1 MSTRTYLP
9 PQVPFPEGNDSGRR
23 RPGANDEPSR
33 LVGGRWR
40 RRVSYLP
47 LGALLVLGCSAG
59 GVVVALNLGHRQAVL
74 ALAHPVT
81 VGQTLMERD
90 LREVS
95 LARGSGLAAISAGST
110 DRIVGRPAAYT
121 MPKGTLLT
129 ESVLGEPQIPPRGK
143 AVVAVG
149 LKEGRFPA
157 GLECG
162 SRVAVVKVPEPEGGT
177 AEPELPDPS
186 SPVWYATV
194 VAVWGKERGET
205 AVVSLQL
212 GEDEAREVAA
222 FPTDSISVLLV
233 RKEVL

>member
-1 MSTRTYLP
+1 M
-9 PQVPFPEGNDSGRR
+9 
-23 RPGANDEPSR
+23 
-33 LVGGRWR
+33 
-40 RRVSYLP
+40 SYLP

-95 LARGSGLAAISAGST
+95 LARGSGLAAISAGMT

-129 ESVLGEPQIPPRGK
+129 ESVLGAPQIPPRGK

-157 GLECG
+157 GLERG

-177 AEPELPDPS
+177 TEPQLPDPS

-194 VAVWGKERGET
+194 VAVWGKERGKT

>member
-1 MSTRTYLP
+1 M
-9 PQVPFPEGNDSGRR
+9 
-23 RPGANDEPSR
+23 
-33 LVGGRWR
+33 
-40 RRVSYLP
+40 SYLP

-90 LREVS
+90 LREVN
-95 LARGSGLAAISAGST
+95 LARGSGLAAIPSGAT

-129 ESVLGEPQIPPRGK
+129 ESVLGEPQVPPRGK

-149 LKEGRFPA
+149 VKEGRFPA
-157 GLECG
+157 GLERG
-162 SRVAVVKVPEPEGGT
+162 SRVAVVQVPEPAGDSTE
-177 AEPELPDPS
+177 APLPKPS

-194 VAVWGKERGET
+194 VAAWGKERGET

-222 FPTDSISVLLV
+222 SPTDSISVLLV
-233 RKEVL
+233 REEAL

>member
-1 MSTRTYLP
+1 M
-9 PQVPFPEGNDSGRR
+9 
-23 RPGANDEPSR
+23 
-33 LVGGRWR
+33 
-40 RRVSYLP
+40 SYLP

-95 LARGSGLAAISAGST
+95 LARGSGLAAISAGAI
-110 DRIVGRPAAYT
+110 DQVVGRPVAYSI
-121 MPKGTLLT
+121 PEGTLLT
-129 ESVLGEPQIPPRGK
+129 ESVLGEPRIPPRGK

-149 LKEGRFPA
+149 LKEGRFPP
-157 GLECG
+157 GLERG
-162 SRVAVVKVPEPEGGT
+162 SRVAVVKVPTPEGGAT
-177 AEPELPDPS
+177 EPQLPDPS

-194 VAVWGKERGET
+194 VAAWGKERGQT

-212 GEDEAREVAA
+212 DEDEAREVAA
-222 FPTDSISVLLV
+222 SPSDSISVMLV
-233 RKEVL
+233 REDVL